1 MARKSN
7 PARPV
12 RPRWQSSMDRTT
24 TLAGRICHR
33 WGRVTGGR
41 QRHNLA
47 ATSVPATREGEST
60 PATCARAPAPPAN
73 RGAKRRRAHPRPRPF
88 SATQPQPESRGL
100 GATSPSLPFAADG
113 ARVRRFSMCQEERCG
128 VPARTFLGLQAVYLE
143 LGRMMHDEEGCS
155 DP

>member
-41 QRHNLA
+41 QRHALA
-47 ATSVPATREGEST
+47 GSRPHRCRPHGRGRAPR
-60 PATCARAPAPPAN
+60 PPARA
-73 RGAKRRRAHPRPRPF
+73 RRRRPPTAARNVAAP
-88 SATQPQPESRGL
+88 TRGRGL
-100 GATSPSLPFAADG
+100 FRRPNPNQRAEVSEQRLLRSHLLLMAHACGGSPC
-113 ARVRRFSMCQEERCG
+113 VRKKDVAYRHEHFWVSKLF
-128 VPARTFLGLQAVYLE
+128 TWNLE
-143 LGRMMHDEEGCS
+143 G
-155 DP
+155 